1 MNLPLRCTTCSR
13 RFLVLMR
20 PGDRSPLAWRFRG
33 LRGFQ
38 GLSRSVVVKNT
49 ELWIH
54 GNIYEH
60 LWSMFQKLRRELGE
74 NEKVKMYME
83 GLGCFTWIQVS
94 KVCEVLALA
103 NG

>member
-20 PGDRSPLAWRFRG
+20 PCDRSPLAWRFRG
-33 LRGFQ
+33 LRG
-38 GLSRSVVVKNT
+38 
-49 ELWIH
+49 LWIH
-54 GNIYEH
+54 GKIYEH

-74 NEKVKMYME
+74 SEKVKMYME

-94 KVCEVLALA
+94 KVCEDLALA